1 MDGIEGAVYLALIVC
16 VFCLAGALLAGPL
29 AVVGTLVGGRMR
41 GVGFVSALTALFV
54 GAVGLL
60 LAAAAYFFLGAM
72 FEGVIAAMLLLP
84 PLASLTLGGV
94 ALWLRR
100 RRRAEPTD

>member
-1 MDGIEGAVYLALIVC
+1 MDGFEGAVYLALIVC
-16 VFCLAGALLAGPL
+16 VFCLAGALLVGPL

-54 GAVGLL
+54 GAVGVL
-60 LAAAAYFFLGAM
+60 LAAAAYLYLGAM
-72 FEGVIAAMLLLP
+72 FEGVLAAILLLP
-84 PLASLTLGGV
+84 PLVSLTLGAV

-100 RRRAEPTD
+100 RRRAEPTA

>member
-54 GAVGLL
+54 GAVGVL
-60 LAAAAYFFLGAM
+60 LAVAAYLFLGAM
-72 FEGVIAAMLLLP
+72 FEGAIAAILLLP
-84 PLASLTLGGV
+84 PLASLTLGAV

-100 RRRAEPTD
+100 RRGAEPTA